1 MPKQLIKRIF
11 IEVSGADMIEH
22 FKGWGRTGLVA
33 VTTGLLYSCS
43 GMRAFAASEGE
54 LLHSAAVSAL
64 AEPTHAPLD
73 YVWILFC
80 ASLVLLMQAGFM
92 CLESGLA
99 RAKNSINV
107 AIKNLSDL
115 LTSVLSF
122 WFVGVGLM
130 FGASFAGWFGTNHF
144 MPGFEDDNWF
154 AAFFLFQAVFCGTA
168 ATILSGAV
176 AERTRFGAYLI
187 MSALVSVLVYPLFG
201 HWAWGSIAG
210 SPTAGW
216 LESLGFIDFAGS
228 TVVHSVGGW
237 FALAA
242 IVVVGARSDRFDA
255 DGSPRKLHAHNYL
268 MVFLGT
274 FILFFGWFGF
284 NCGSTLSATES
295 IAPIAVKTLLA
306 ACAGGLTAGIWSW
319 SLSEHRRP
327 EPELICNGLLGG
339 LVSVTAGCALLPVW
353 GAVLCGSIAGI
364 LVPVGT
370 RFLERTCKLDDV
382 VGAVPVHAFCG
393 AWGTMAV
400 SLLTQT
406 PDGVTRLEFIGIQ
419 SLGVAVAF
427 VWAFGGGWLML
438 TLLNSFVPLRVSE
451 EDERLGLNVAEHGAT
466 SSILDLAAAM
476 HRVTH
481 NGCYDQSVKVGVEHG
496 TEVGDLATSFNAMI
510 EATYRSQMHSEQLRQ
525 QQELAAETL
534 RHDVEGMVRN
544 LERIAAGN
552 SGIRVAVEGDDCLAQ
567 LSRSLQKFLDEKS
580 ALERQREAAN
590 VSERQRLEME
600 QVQRVERGRRVDE
613 ILSLVA
619 KSADEAGEVIELIQ
633 NIAEQTNLL
642 ALNARIEAARAG
654 TAGRGFTV
662 VASEVK
668 ELANQTGDATVKV
681 AERITGIRQS
691 AQWAAQAL
699 SEQNTSA

>member
-1 MPKQLIKRIF
+1 MIEYSKGWCRIGFMAVTIALMFSSGEIARVAANETESIQAASDASLVMPKHALI
-11 IEVSGADMIEH
+11 
-22 FKGWGRTGLVA
+22 
-33 VTTGLLYSCS
+33 
-43 GMRAFAASEGE
+43 
-54 LLHSAAVSAL
+54 
-64 AEPTHAPLD
+64 D

-107 AIKNLSDL
+107 AVKNLTDL
-115 LTSVLSF
+115 LTSVLSY
-122 WFVGVGLM
+122 WFVGVGVM

-144 MPGFEDDNWF
+144 MPGFDDDNWF

-187 MSALVSVLVYPLFG
+187 MSAIVSMLIYPLFG
-201 HWAWGSIAG
+201 HWAWGSLAG
-210 SPTAGW
+210 SPTSGW
-216 LESLGFIDFAGS
+216 LENLGFIDFAGS

-242 IVVVGARSDRFDA
+242 IIVVGARSDRFDA
-255 DGSPRKLHAHNYL
+255 DGNPVKLHAHNYL

-284 NCGSTLSATES
+284 NCGSTLSATEE
-295 IAPIAVKTLLA
+295 IAPIAVKTLLS
-306 ACAGGLTAGIWSW
+306 ACAGGVAAGVWSW
-319 SLSEHRRP
+319 CLSENRRP
-327 EPELICNGLLGG
+327 EPDLVCNGVLGG
-339 LVSVTAGCALLPVW
+339 LVAVTAGCSILPVW
-353 GAVLCGSIAGI
+353 GAVLSGCVAGI
-364 LVPVGT
+364 LVPIGT
-370 RFLERTCKLDDV
+370 GFIERTCKLDDV
-382 VGAVPVHAFCG
+382 VGAVPVHGICG
-393 AWGTMAV
+393 AWGTLAV
-400 SLLTQT
+400 SLFAHT
-406 PDGVTRLEFIGIQ
+406 PEGFTRWEFIGVQ
-419 SLGVAVAF
+419 SIGIAVAF

-438 TLLNSFVPLRVSE
+438 TLLSSFVPLRVSKE
-451 EDERLGLNVAEHGAT
+451 YERIGLNVAEHGAT

-481 NGCYDQSVKVGVEHG
+481 NGCYDQSVKVSVEHG
-496 TEVGDLATSFNAMI
+496 TEVGDLASSFNAMI
-510 EATYRSQMHSEQLRQ
+510 EATHRSQLHSEQLHQ
-525 QQELAAETL
+525 QQQQAADNL
-534 RHDVEGMVRN
+534 RLNVEEMVQN

-552 SGIRVAVEGDDCLAQ
+552 SDIRVAVDGDDVLAQ
-567 LSRSLQKFLDEKS
+567 LSRSLQSFLDEKS
-580 ALERQREAAN
+580 ELEKQREAAN
-590 VSERQRLEME
+590 ASERQRLELE
-600 QVQRVERGRRVDE
+600 QVQRVERGQRVDE

-619 KSADEAGEVIELIQ
+619 KSADEAGEVIQLIQ
-633 NIAEQTNLL
+633 SIAEQTNLL

-668 ELANQTGDATVKV
+668 QLANQTGDATVKV
-681 AERITGIRQS
+681 AERISGIRNS

-699 SEQNTSA
+699 SEQHTSA